1 MQSLSESLI
10 LLNGEPKTSQI
21 DSIVRYNAQVYRIYF
36 KNNPKFYYTYTL
48 EKVVWFSNP
57 RRLVPELHKVY
68 YKDVLQSD
76 IAEILR
82 FEMLG
87 IVYWRIKYKRGHE
100 IESPEGVVKVFASC
114 LDDNV
119 CKTIFGYVQS
129 IAAINPLGKE
139 NGQGILS
146 AKYEAISFL
155 DDRTATAC
163 YLNPKKYPVK
173 GLRHK
178 DLIYPFGLN
187 QSQKRA
193 VERAF
198 EHQISVIQGPPGTG
212 KTQTILN
219 IIANIVKMG
228 KTVMVVS
235 NNNSA
240 IANVW
245 EKLKKYEL
253 SFIVAS
259 LGSND
264 NKAEFFRSQPPIP
277 ENLEG
282 WLCSSSECV
291 AQTKALH
298 LTLES
303 LNKVFSLQNEQ
314 AELKQQREAIG
325 LEWKHFCQRHG
336 LEEDAPLQRVVK
348 SSRLMRLWLQCQL
361 VTKGDSLVTDNSFAA
376 FKHQIKRLWLY
387 LICKYVLRLRHKFRK
402 NSLISLETELQ
413 KLYYQNYHKEIEYR
427 LEEIKQE
434 LASYDTNG
442 LMKKVSEDS
451 MNLFRAS
458 LYDKYKSKKSAR
470 GLFSLETA
478 ESCGVSFL
486 EQYPVVLS
494 TTFSAHSCLFGNE
507 LYDYVIMDEASQV
520 SIDTAVLAL
529 SCAQNAVIVGDT
541 LQLPNV
547 ITAEDKEKMDVV
559 MREYKVPS
567 GYDCAKNSFLQSIC
581 SVIENI
587 PQTLLREHYRCH
599 PRIINFCNQKFYG
612 EKLLIMTQDNGEVDA
627 LCAFKTAPGNH
638 AFDHYNQREIDVVK
652 QEVLP
657 ILEGAN
663 DIGIISPY
671 NHQISGFQ
679 ESIPDIEAATIHKYQ
694 GREKDIIILSVVDNK
709 ISTFADD
716 PNLLNVAV
724 SRAKKKFCLVV
735 TGNEQVTHGNISDLL
750 DYISYN
756 NCSVTESKVA
766 SIFDNLYEQY
776 TKQRMDLLKGYPKV
790 SEYVSEN
797 LTYSAICRVVDSRD
811 LFSCLKVLC
820 HIPLRQIIKDTS
832 LMTPEEL
839 QYAGNYNTHVD
850 FLLVNRASKK
860 PVLAIETDGYS
871 YHHDASSQHKR
882 DKLKDH
888 IFQSYAIPLLRLS
901 TKGSCEE
908 ERIKASLMEILG

>member
-57 RRLVPELHKVY
+57 RRLDPELHKVY
-68 YKDVLQSD
+68 YRNTLQSD
-76 IAEILR
+76 ITEILR
-82 FEMLG
+82 FEMPG
-87 IVYWRIKYKRGHE
+87 MVYWRIKYKRGHE

-259 LGSND
+259 LGSNE
-264 NKAEFFRSQPPIP
+264 NKAEFFHNQPSIP
-277 ENLEG
+277 ANLDG
-282 WLCSSSECV
+282 WLYSSADCM
-291 AQTKALH
+291 AQAKELH
-298 LTLES
+298 FILER

-325 LEWKHFCQRHG
+325 LEWKHFCQRHR

-442 LMKKVSEDS
+442 LMKKVSKDS

-470 GLFSLETA
+470 GLFSLETV
-478 ESCGVSFL
+478 ES
-486 EQYPVVLS
+486 
-494 TTFSAHSCLFGNE
+494 LFWSN
-507 LYDYVIMDEASQV
+507 
-520 SIDTAVLAL
+520 
-529 SCAQNAVIVGDT
+529 
-541 LQLPNV
+541 
-547 ITAEDKEKMDVV
+547 
-559 MREYKVPS
+559 
-567 GYDCAKNSFLQSIC
+567 
-581 SVIENI
+581 
-587 PQTLLREHYRCH
+587 
-599 PRIINFCNQKFYG
+599 
-612 EKLLIMTQDNGEVDA
+612 
-627 LCAFKTAPGNH
+627 
-638 AFDHYNQREIDVVK
+638 
-652 QEVLP
+652 
-657 ILEGAN
+657 
-663 DIGIISPY
+663 
-671 NHQISGFQ
+671 
-679 ESIPDIEAATIHKYQ
+679 
-694 GREKDIIILSVVDNK
+694 
-709 ISTFADD
+709 
-716 PNLLNVAV
+716 
-724 SRAKKKFCLVV
+724 
-735 TGNEQVTHGNISDLL
+735 
-750 DYISYN
+750 
-756 NCSVTESKVA
+756 
-766 SIFDNLYEQY
+766 
-776 TKQRMDLLKGYPKV
+776 
-790 SEYVSEN
+790 
-797 LTYSAICRVVDSRD
+797 
-811 LFSCLKVLC
+811 
-820 HIPLRQIIKDTS
+820 
-832 LMTPEEL
+832 TP
-839 QYAGNYNTHVD
+839 
-850 FLLVNRASKK
+850 
-860 PVLAIETDGYS
+860 
-871 YHHDASSQHKR
+871 
-882 DKLKDH
+882 
-888 IFQSYAIPLLRLS
+888 
-901 TKGSCEE
+901 
-908 ERIKASLMEILG
+908 